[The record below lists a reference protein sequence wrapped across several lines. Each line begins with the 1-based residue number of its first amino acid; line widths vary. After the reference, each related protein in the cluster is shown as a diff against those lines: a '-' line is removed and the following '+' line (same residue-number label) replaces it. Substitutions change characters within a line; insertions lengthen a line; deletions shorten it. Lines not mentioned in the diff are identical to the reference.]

1 MNRRGALHFAV
12 AAGLCWTSL
21 IRAAEPSKKLS
32 ASAIQIVLV
41 DTRDVDVP
49 AEFRYAMY
57 EHIIQQVRKSGTF
70 PKVFRGGDR
79 AADAVPDLVTLHTT
93 VEKFTEGSQTKR
105 EVTTVGGATKV
116 DVTTTLTA
124 RDGRTLIDQKVS
136 GKVRFFGENLAATND
151 LAKRIAKLL
160 KDNF

>member
-1 MNRRGALHFAV
+1 MNRRIALHLTFAASV
-12 AAGLCWTSL
+12 CALS
-21 IRAAEPSKKLS
+21 IRAAEPPKKLS
-32 ASAIQIVLV
+32 ASAIQILLV
-41 DTRDVDVP
+41 ETHEVEIP

-57 EHIIQQVRKSGTF
+57 EHIVEQVRKSGTF
-70 PKVFRGGDR
+70 QKVFRGGDR

-116 DVTTTLTA
+116 DVSATLTT
-124 RDGRTLIDQKVS
+124 RDGRTVVDQKVS

-160 KDNF
+160 KENF